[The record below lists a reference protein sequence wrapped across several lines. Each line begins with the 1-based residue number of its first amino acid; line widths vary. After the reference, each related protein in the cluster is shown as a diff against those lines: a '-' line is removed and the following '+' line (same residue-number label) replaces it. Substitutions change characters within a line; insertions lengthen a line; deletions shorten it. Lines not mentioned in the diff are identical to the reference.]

1 MHTNSFPWSLNA
13 QLYLCVCVCVKGLTG
28 AKSATCPQKVWVFF
42 YVLFCNL
49 VHISHPVILVEEGS
63 AAPAAAFAPVLLGL
77 HPEPNNQ

>member
-13 QLYLCVCVCVKGLTG
+13 QLYLCVCVCERVDRCKKCNLS
-28 AKSATCPQKVWVFF
+28 AKSVGVF